1 MKRILVPVILLLIVC
16 ISSADDP
23 NGSIEYIGEIKILNL
38 WGSWADM
45 GYAHGYL
52 LGPNIKEVFE
62 NYFLEMVGGS
72 SNFELIRGFFLVY
85 FVIPS
90 EFQEYT
96 QNMVIGLSDTI
107 SIYSDSLGRN
117 IDYIDVCVISA
128 TPDLS
133 ALEGVKTFMCSS
145 VSSWGEATEEDPEL
159 NESPAVSRNLDFYID
174 TGSLILDNNI
184 LITLEPDSGQD
195 WIAIGFPGFA
205 GCLSGMN
212 ESGISACLNMGNH
225 QGTSQYTTPFVPIC
239 MAQAIGL
246 SDLDFNGS
254 GTCDVEDM
262 QNALTEWNRCNSYVI
277 HIVADRSLAGEDSSS
292 VVVEVNNHIGYDFR
306 YSENEPD
313 IASCR
318 MILTNHHRVLYPPV
332 TCTRYANLLD
342 SLTTNPDVT
351 LNRLWNFMGAVGYPA
366 IPGLGGT
373 IQTMIFMPEQLKTG
387 LAFATISSPPYEQI
401 PEWIEWSDLFP
412 NHDPYGIE
420 GDVSADL
427 SITIGPNPSTGYISV
442 SYTGTLESISIY
454 DIAGR
459 KLDVPFPEQSENSVS
474 ADLSAFPEGIY
485 IINIRIKGSCFSEDI
500 VIIK

>member
-1 MKRILVPVILLLIVC
+1 MNKIIVPVILLLIVC
-16 ISSADDP
+16 ISSSDDL
-23 NGSIEYIGEIKILNL
+23 NGSIEYIGEIRVLNL
-38 WGSWADM
+38 WGSWAEM

-52 LGPNIKEVFE
+52 LGPDIKEVFE

-72 SNFELIRGFFLVY
+72 SNFEIIRGFFLVY
-85 FVIPS
+85 FDVPS

-96 QNMVIGLSDTI
+96 QNMIIGTLDTI
-107 SIYSDSLGRN
+107 SIYSDSLGRD
-117 IDYIDVCVISA
+117 IDYIDICVVSA

-133 ALEGVKTFMCSS
+133 ALGGVKAFMCSS
-145 VSSWGEATEEDPEL
+145 VSSWGEATADDPEL
-159 NESPAVSRNLDFYID
+159 AESPGVSRNLDYYID
-174 TGSLILDNNI
+174 TGGSILDMNI
-184 LITLEPDSGQD
+184 LITFDPDSGQD

-212 ESGISACLNMGNH
+212 ESGISACLNMGNN
-225 QGTSQYTTPFVPIC
+225 QGTSQFTTPFVPIC

-246 SDLDFNGS
+246 SDQDFNGS

-262 QNALTEWNRCNSYVI
+262 QNALTEWNRCNSYDI
-277 HIVADRSLAGEDSSS
+277 HIVADRSLAGQDSSS
-292 VVVEVNNHIGYDFR
+292 VVVEVNNHIGYVFR
-306 YSENEPD
+306 YSTDEPD
-313 IASCR
+313 IAPCR

-332 TCTRYANLLD
+332 TCTRYSCLMD

-351 LNRLWNFMGAVGYPA
+351 LDRLWNFMGAVGYPA
-366 IPGLGGT
+366 IPGIGGT
-373 IQTMIFMPEQLKTG
+373 IQSMIFMPEQLKIG

-420 GDVSADL
+420 GDISTNLPIMV
-427 SITIGPNPSTGYISV
+427 GPNPSTGYISV
-442 SYTGTLESISIY
+442 SYAGVLESISIY

-459 KLDVPFPEQSENSVS
+459 KLDIPFVEQSEGSVS

-485 IINIRIKGSCFSEDI
+485 MINVRIEDSCFSEDI
-500 VIIK
+500 VILR